1 MKRQRRNL
9 SFVISM
15 LIIIA
20 LLTACGGKSTSAQE
34 PADQQKPTQ
43 EASNQADQQET
54 TEPATQETTEPADQQ
69 ETTEPAT
76 QEKPDPNQEV
86 ATSDVKHWKVEDG
99 KLMGQTGAEESVCF
113 ASFPESSGI
122 NDNAVV
128 EDSDGE
134 CLLIKQ
140 EAAFYSYDLKT
151 NEIKLITDGA
161 IDSYYDPYEESV
173 YFYNTDHS
181 EFLISNWSDAGSNPV
196 ATGKSIENYYKY
208 SENSPVEFDEFAEI
222 QDLAKNGDTKAIFDK
237 GIVID
242 EKGDLYD
249 FHNNKI
255 CNVHLPTAMVGNVF
269 ATKDA
274 ACLIDGSTVQVYR
287 YGESIFEAELDEGH
301 WICITIITDPVV
313 NGLFFNFDNN
323 EIWKIDSSGYKIP
336 ISESVEVSDFVAY
349 GDMLFYVDKEGAGY
363 TNGWN
368 IAPANMKVTDN
379 CLGVSRYTDYKG
391 FIMPEEAGIKH
402 NGLDIFLF

>member
-1 MKRQRRNL
+1 MKKRNL
-9 SFVISM
+9 SFITAIAMFV
-15 LIIIA
+15 IIA

-43 EASNQADQQET
+43 EAAESSDQQKPTQE
-54 TEPATQETTEPADQQ
+54 AQETTEPADQQ
-69 ETTEPAT
+69 E
-76 QEKPDPNQEV
+76 KPVTNQEV

-99 KLMGQTGAEESVCF
+99 KLMGQTGAEEFVCF

-134 CLLIKQ
+134 TILIKQ
-140 EAAFYSYDLKT
+140 EAAFYTFNLNT
-151 NEIKLITDGA
+151 NELKLITEAA

-196 ATGKSIENYYKY
+196 ATGKSVENYYKY
-208 SENSPVEFDEFAEI
+208 SENSSIEFDEFAEI
-222 QDLAKNGDTKAIFDK
+222 QELAKNGDTKAIFDK

-242 EKGDLYD
+242 EKGNLYD
-249 FHNNKI
+249 FNNNEI
-255 CNVHLPTAMVGNVF
+255 CNVHLPSAMVGNVF

-274 ACLIDGSTVQVYR
+274 ACLIEDTKMTVYR
-287 YGESIFEAELDEGH
+287 YGEAIFEADLGEGH
-301 WICITIITDPVV
+301 WIPICVYSDPVV
-313 NGLFFNFDNN
+313 NGIFYNFDNR

-336 ISESVEVSDFVAY
+336 ISENVEVGDFVAH
-349 GDMLFYVDKEGAGY
+349 GDMLFYCDKDGAGY

-368 IAPANMKVTDN
+368 IAPANMKVCDY
-379 CLGVSRYTDYKG
+379 CLGVSRYSDYKG
-391 FIMPEEAGIKH
+391 FIMPETAGIEH
-402 NGLDIFLF
+402 NGLQIYVF

>member
-1 MKRQRRNL
+1 MKKRINVAIVL
-9 SFVISM
+9 FM
-15 LIIIA
+15 IIVMI
-20 LLTACGGKSTSAQE
+20 TACGGKSTSAQE

-43 EASNQADQQET
+43 EAVESSDQQK
-54 TEPATQETTEPADQQ
+54 PTQEAAEPADQQKPTQ

-99 KLMGQTGAEESVCF
+99 KLMGQVGPEDYVEF
-113 ASFPESSGI
+113 AVFGENSGI

-134 CLLIKQ
+134 NLLIKQ
-140 EAAFYSYDLKT
+140 EAAFYTFNLNT
-151 NEIKLITDGA
+151 NELKLITEAA

-181 EFLISNWSDAGSNPV
+181 EFLISNWSAGSTPV
-196 ATGKSIENYYKY
+196 ATGKTIENYYKY
-208 SENSPVEFDEFAEI
+208 SENSFIEGFDEFSEI
-222 QDLAKNGDTKAIFDK
+222 QELAKNGDKKSIF
-237 GIVID
+237 
-242 EKGDLYD
+242 EKG
-249 FHNNKI
+249 FIVEEN
-255 CNVHLPTAMVGNVF
+255 GNVF
-269 ATKDA
+269 DHHGHYICNIHLPDAMDGNIVPSGDA

-313 NGLFFNFDNN
+313 NGLFFNFDNH

-336 ISESVEVSDFVAY
+336 ISENVEVGDFVAH
-349 GDMLFYVDKEGAGY
+349 GDMLFYCDKNGAGY

-368 IAPANMKVTDN
+368 IAPANMKVCDY
-379 CLGVSRYTDYKG
+379 CLGVSRYSDYKG
-391 FIMPEEAGIKH
+391 FIMPEKAGIEH
-402 NGLDIFLF
+402 NGLQIYVF

>member
-1 MKRQRRNL
+1 MKKRINVAIVL
-9 SFVISM
+9 FM
-15 LIIIA
+15 IIVMI
-20 LLTACGGKSTSAQE
+20 TACGGKSTSAQE

-43 EASNQADQQET
+43 EAV
-54 TEPATQETTEPADQQ
+54 EPADQQKPTQEAAEPADQQKPTQ

-99 KLMGQTGAEESVCF
+99 KLMGQVGPEDYVEF
-113 ASFPESSGI
+113 AVFGENSGI

-134 CLLIKQ
+134 NLLIKQ
-140 EAAFYSYDLKT
+140 EAAFYTFNLNT
-151 NEIKLITDGA
+151 NELKLITEAA

-181 EFLISNWSDAGSNPV
+181 EFLISNWSAGSNPV
-196 ATGKSIENYYKY
+196 ATGKSVENYYKY
-208 SENSPVEFDEFAEI
+208 SENSFIEGFDEFSEI
-222 QDLAKNGDTKAIFDK
+222 QELAQNGDKKSIF
-237 GIVID
+237 
-242 EKGDLYD
+242 EKG
-249 FHNNKI
+249 FIVEEN
-255 CNVHLPTAMVGNVF
+255 GNVF
-269 ATKDA
+269 DHHGHYICNIHLPDAMDGNIVPSGDA

-313 NGLFFNFDNN
+313 NGLFFNFDNH

-336 ISESVEVSDFVAY
+336 ISEDVEVGDFVAH
-349 GDMLFYVDKEGAGY
+349 GDMLFYCDKDGAGY

-368 IAPANMKVTDN
+368 IAPANMKACDK
-379 CLGVSRYTDYKG
+379 CLGVSRYSEFKG
-391 FIMPEEAGIKH
+391 FIMPEKGGVEH
-402 NGLDIFLF
+402 NGLQIFVF

>member
-1 MKRQRRNL
+1 MKKRNL
-9 SFVISM
+9 SFITAIAMFV
-15 LIIIA
+15 IIA

-43 EASNQADQQET
+43 EAVESSDQQK
-54 TEPATQETTEPADQQ
+54 PTQEAAEPADQQKPTQ

-99 KLMGQTGAEESVCF
+99 KLMGQTGAEEFVCF

-161 IDSYYDPYEESV
+161 IDSFFDPYERSV
-173 YFYNTDHS
+173 YFYTTDHN
-181 EFLISNWSDAGSNPV
+181 EYVISDWKQPDV
-196 ATGKSIENYYKY
+196 TETGKKVDNYYKFP
-208 SENSPVEFDEFAEI
+208 SNSFIEGFDEFSEI
-222 QDLAKNGDTKAIFDK
+222 QELAKNGDTKSIF
-237 GIVID
+237 
-242 EKGDLYD
+242 EKGVIVEE
-249 FHNNKI
+249 N
-255 CNVHLPTAMVGNVF
+255 GNVF
-269 ATKDA
+269 DHHGHYICNIHLPDAMDGNIVPSGDA

-287 YGESIFEAELDEGH
+287 YGESIYEAELDEGH

-313 NGLFFNFDNN
+313 NGLFFNFDNH

-336 ISESVEVSDFVAY
+336 ISENVEVVDYVSY

-368 IAPANMKVTDN
+368 IAPSSMKVCDY
-379 CLGVSRYTDYKG
+379 CLGVSRYSDYKG
-391 FIMPEEAGIKH
+391 FIMPEKAGIEH
-402 NGLDIFLF
+402 NGLQIFVF

>member
-1 MKRQRRNL
+1 MKKRINVAIVL
-9 SFVISM
+9 FMIVVM
-15 LIIIA
+15 IA
-20 LLTACGGKSTSAQE
+20 GCGGKSTSAQE

-43 EASNQADQQET
+43 EASNQ
-54 TEPATQETTEPADQQ
+54 ADQQ

-99 KLMGQTGAEESVCF
+99 KLMGQTGVEEFVCF

-128 EDSDGE
+128 EDSEGE
-134 CLLIKQ
+134 FLLIKQ
-140 EAAFYSYDLKT
+140 EAAFYTFNLNT
-151 NEIKLITDGA
+151 NELKLITEAA

-196 ATGKSIENYYKY
+196 ATGKSVENYYKY
-208 SENSPVEFDEFAEI
+208 SENSSIEFDEFAEI
-222 QDLAKNGDTKAIFDK
+222 QELAKNGDTKAIFDK

-242 EKGDLYD
+242 EKGNLYD
-249 FHNNKI
+249 FHNHEI
-255 CNVHLPTAMVGNVF
+255 CNVHLPSAMVGNVF

-274 ACLIDGSTVQVYR
+274 ACLIEDTKMTVYR
-287 YGESIFEAELDEGH
+287 YGEAIFEADLGEGH
-301 WICITIITDPVV
+301 WIPICVYSDPVV
-313 NGLFFNFDNN
+313 NGIFYNFDNR

-336 ISESVEVSDFVAY
+336 ISENVEVGDFVAH
-349 GDMLFYVDKEGAGY
+349 GDMLFYCDKDGAGY

-368 IAPANMKVTDN
+368 IAPANMKVCDY
-379 CLGVSRYTDYKG
+379 CLGVSRYSDYKG
-391 FIMPEEAGIKH
+391 FIMPETAGIEH
-402 NGLDIFLF
+402 NGLQIYVF